1 MSDIM
6 IAVDLSPFSEEV
18 IRQGMA
24 LAQRMNASVTLFSV
38 VEVGL
43 GIALAETVADLPAR
57 IRETE
62 ESLAAFKNQHPG
74 ADINIVVATGN
85 PKVVTLEIAHERNVS
100 YLVVGTHGRTG
111 LDHML
116 LGSTAES
123 IIRHARIPV
132 LVIPYNKADH

>member
-18 IRQGMA
+18 IRQGVT

-74 ADINIVVATGN
+74 TDINVVVATGN
-85 PKVVTLEIAHERNVS
+85 PKVVTLEVAHERNAA
-100 YLVVGTHGRTG
+100 YLVVGTQGRTG